1 MSENIEIEYKVLLTK
16 NLFNKLE
23 TEMPFPRE
31 AIVQVNHYFDTKNF
45 LLKKFRCSLR
55 IREIDE
61 QYTLT
66 LKQPMDQNILE
77 TNDILTKEEFHAW
90 MYGNPIPKSHTS
102 KKLRRLGVAESDLSY
117 FGALKTERKEFSSE
131 KTAYC
136 LDKSIY
142 NGVTDYELEIEAPTI
157 EIGKSIFNNL
167 LEKYNIPKK
176 DPITK
181 IERFFR
187 TLPRDKEPNQLPFK

>member
-1 MSENIEIEYKVLLTK
+1 MNENPKTK
-16 NLFNKLE
+16 NN
-23 TEMPFPRE
+23 
-31 AIVQVNHYFDTKNF
+31 
-45 LLKKFRCSLR
+45 
-55 IREIDE
+55 
-61 QYTLT
+61 
-66 LKQPMDQNILE
+66 
-77 TNDILTKEEFHAW
+77 
-90 MYGNPIPKSHTS
+90 TS

-176 DPITK
+176 KPIKK
-181 IERFFR
+181 IESILR
-187 TLPRDKEPNQLPFK
+187 TSTRKKEQKQIP